1 MLNFCGAA
9 TLKRALG
16 ALTLLS
22 TALLAGC
29 SSGTASTSPFTASV
43 LGVYQLLGDVSLVHD
58 PSIIREGSKYYVLS
72 TDSGS
77 SSQVG
82 FLPILCSSDKVTWT
96 RCGQVF
102 NTLPKTISTMFPSLT
117 TLWAPDVSYFNGLY
131 HVYYAA
137 SAFGTNTS
145 AIGVATSP
153 TMDPTDPSYQ
163 WTDQG
168 IVLTSTTSSNF
179 NAIDPNI
186 FIDTDSSGNVTHIW
200 MSYGSFWTGIYQR
213 EINPTTG
220 MLLASNTTI
229 THLATR
235 PAVDGDPLEGP
246 SLVKHNG
253 YYYLFVSFGS
263 CCNADFTTDT
273 YEIAVGRSTS
283 PNGPFVDQ
291 NGVSM
296 LQGGGTILLSG
307 NGTTYD
313 APGGQSAYIDPT
325 DGDLIAFHAL
335 SVKQNGLDYLFVNSL
350 SWTNDWPTIEP

>member
-1 MLNFCGAA
+1 MDALRSGLQYASEDHLDDVPELDD
-9 TLKRALG
+9 TL
-16 ALTLLS
+16 
-22 TALLAGC
+22 
-29 SSGTASTSPFTASV
+29 
-43 LGVYQLLGDVSLVHD
+43 
-58 PSIIREGSKYYVLS
+58 
-72 TDSGS
+72 
-77 SSQVG
+77 
-82 FLPILCSSDKVTWT
+82 
-96 RCGQVF
+96 
-102 NTLPKTISTMFPSLT
+102 
-117 TLWAPDVSYFNGLY
+117 APDVSYFNGLY